1 MKKIL
6 LSLIAVCFLLSVNSQ
21 SFVLSYDGNTLDPD
35 AILVVAADPTV
46 EVIEAWVNITNNS
59 ASAKSV
65 LVKKVIHD
73 GDTLAG
79 SDNTFCWGLCYPNTT
94 YVSPFPQTIQPGAT
108 SDLFYGDYRP
118 KNIIGTSN
126 IMYVF
131 WDEMNMNDS
140 VAVNVHYKAS
150 PASVSDLTGKIK
162 ASGIYPNPASGLASI
177 DYSIPNSGANARLVI
192 SNMLGAKIKEIALKN
207 MAGKATLDVSE
218 LMNGIYFY
226 SIISDNQQAVTGKF
240 LVRH

>member
-6 LSLIAVCFLLSVNSQ
+6 LSLFAVCFLLSANTQ
-21 SFVLSYDGNTLDPD
+21 SFVLSYEGNTLAPD
-35 AILVVAADPTV
+35 AVLVVADDPTV
-46 EVIEAWVNITNNS
+46 EVIEAWVNITNN
-59 ASAKSV
+59 AATAKSV

-94 YVSPFPQTIQPGAT
+94 YVSPFPQTIQPGDT

-118 KNIIGTSN
+118 NNLIGISKIT
-126 IMYVF
+126 YVF
-131 WDEMNMNDS
+131 WDEMNVNDS

-150 PASVSDLTGKIK
+150 PASVNDLAAKIT
-162 ASGIYPNPASGLASI
+162 ASGVYPNPASGMAYI
-177 DYSIPNSGANARLVI
+177 DYSIPNSGGNNRLVI
-192 SNMLGAKIKEIALKN
+192 TNMLGAKIKEIGLKN
-207 MAGKATLDVSE
+207 ISGKATLDVSE

-226 SIISDNQQAVTGKF
+226 SIISDNQQVITGKF